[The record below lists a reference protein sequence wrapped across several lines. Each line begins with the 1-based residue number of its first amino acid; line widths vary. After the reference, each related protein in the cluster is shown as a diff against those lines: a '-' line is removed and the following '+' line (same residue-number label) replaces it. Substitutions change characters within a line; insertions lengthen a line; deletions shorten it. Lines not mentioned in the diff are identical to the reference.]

1 MPQKFI
7 EEVIEKLRE
16 AVSEAEKR
24 AYARTISANLFDE
37 IIETIKKNPAGG
49 MIEADGG
56 AVAKR
61 YNYKAETTYVFAAWY
76 WSPLRWKHEI
86 SAGRRRAEKVP
97 YGRGG
102 VFYYKGRREAWEVL
116 FEERYE
122 LLRKKLSERRV
133 KKAGLPML
141 DGLVEAGEVCGG
153 ILLAKTNRNVFL
165 GTPDRW
171 YRLPDRTS
179 KKLLY
184 MDLKEVNPWTVLW
197 QLGFKKRK
205 RELSPKLAKELTVF
219 FVTGELTGWKL

>member
-1 MPQKFI
+1 MPQKFV
-7 EEVIEKLRE
+7 EEVIERLRE

-61 YNYKAETTYVFAAWY
+61 YSYRAETTHVFAAWY
-76 WSPLRWKHEI
+76 WSPLRWKYEI
-86 SAGRRRAEKVP
+86 RADRRQAEEVP
-97 YGRGG
+97 YGRGS
-102 VFYYKGRREAWEVL
+102 VFYYEGRREAWKVL

-122 LLRKKLSERRV
+122 LLKKKLSERRV
-133 KKAGLPML
+133 KKAGLPIL
-141 DGLVEAGEVCGG
+141 DGLVEAGKAYGG

-165 GTPDRW
+165 GTPGKW
-171 YRLPDRTS
+171 YRLPDTVS
-179 KKLLY
+179 KAVLFRDIEK
-184 MDLKEVNPWTVLW
+184 VNPWTVLW
-197 QLGFKKRK
+197 QLGFRKRK

>member
-1 MPQKFI
+1 MPQKFVEKI
-7 EEVIEKLRE
+7 IEKLRE

-24 AYARTISANLFDE
+24 AYARTISAELLNE
-37 IIETIKKNPAGG
+37 IIETIKKHPAGG

-61 YNYKAETTYVFAAWY
+61 YSYRAETTYVFAAWY
-76 WSPLRWKHEI
+76 WSPLRWKYKI
-86 SAGRRRAEKVP
+86 SADRRQAEEVR

-102 VFYYKGRREAWEVL
+102 GFYYKGRREAWKVL

-122 LLRKKLSERRV
+122 LLKKKLYKRRV

-141 DGLVEAGEVCGG
+141 DGLVEAGKVCGG

-171 YRLPDRTS
+171 YRLPDTVSEAVLFRDIE
-179 KKLLY
+179 K
-184 MDLKEVNPWTVLW
+184 VNPWTVLW
-197 QLGFKKRK
+197 QLGFRKRK
-205 RELSPKLAKELTVF
+205 REWTPKLAKELTVF